1 MLLRSHKIYENE
13 KFLAADGM
21 MLERDLTR
29 RLRKVRGERERERMK
44 TERHTDCSMRPKKLR
59 VRYKSEEK
67 RK

>member
-29 RLRKVRGERERERMK
+29 RLRKVRGEREKGRE
-44 TERHTDCSMRPKKLR
+44 
-59 VRYKSEEK
+59 
-67 RK
+67 

>member
-13 KFLAADGM
+13 KFLAVDGM

-29 RLRKVRGERERERMK
+29 RLRKVKGERERERMN